1 MHLVNNT
8 WVNTLRHLIKD
19 GQLAAP
25 RSMAC
30 RELLGFQTIVDMNMP
45 VMSIAARKLSYKFMA
60 AEAAWILSGDNR
72 VSTIRKNA
80 PKIVDYSD
88 DGITFHGAYGPKVV
102 DQISYVAKT
111 LAKDRDSRQ
120 AVINIWRERPED
132 TLDVPCTVS
141 LQFMIRNN
149 RLHCFDTMRSSD
161 IWLGWPYDVF
171 NMSMISRYILLY
183 LKSIDMSAVED
194 DIELG
199 KLYLTAGSL
208 HLYEKNV
215 KKAFEIIT
223 EPALQ
228 NKLIEPFDVL
238 PGTEVVDLDQFVDVL
253 KYHAA

>member
-1 MHLVNNT
+1 
-8 WVNTLRHLIKD
+8 
-19 GQLAAP
+19 
-25 RSMAC
+25 
-30 RELLGFQTIVDMNMP
+30 
-45 VMSIAARKLSYKFMA
+45 
-60 AEAAWILSGDNR
+60 
-72 VSTIRKNA
+72 
-80 PKIVDYSD
+80 
-88 DGITFHGAYGPKVV
+88 
-102 DQISYVAKT
+102 
-111 LAKDRDSRQ
+111 
-120 AVINIWRERPED
+120 
-132 TLDVPCTVS
+132 
-141 LQFMIRNN
+141 
-149 RLHCFDTMRSSD
+149 
-161 IWLGWPYDVF
+161 VF

>member
-25 RSMAC
+25 RSMKC

-72 VSTIRKNA
+72 VSTIKKNA
-80 PKIVDYSD
+80 PKIADYAD

-171 NMSMISRYILLY
+171 NMSMISRYVLLY

-228 NKLIEPFDVL
+228 NKHTDSWIL
-238 PGTEVVDLDQFVDVL
+238 PSAEVTDPDQFVDTL
-253 KYHAA
+253 WSYAT

>member
-19 GQLAAP
+19 GQQTAP

-80 PKIVDYSD
+80 PKIADYSD
-88 DGITFHGAYGPKVV
+88 DGITFHGAYGPKVI
-102 DQISYVAKT
+102 DQIPYIAKT
-111 LAKDRDSRQ
+111 LAKDYETRQ

-132 TLDVPCTVS
+132 TKDVPCTVS

-171 NMSMISRYILLY
+171 NMSMISRYVLLY

-228 NKLIEPFDVL
+228 NKLIEPFDIL
-238 PGTEVVDLDQFVDVL
+238 PGTEVADPDDFIESL
-253 KYHAA
+253 KYHAT